1 MNRTLIAL
9 VLGALQITMKKLLII
24 FLVLGIG
31 ITDAKAWDFAEP
43 NQDGDT
49 IYYIIKNDSVVS
61 LDCWMNFSDSVLY
74 EIDTLRLPESVM
86 HNHVSY
92 RISYDS
98 QVFNIGLVLDATKA
112 SPRTLLLP
120 KTYRINRYG
129 DLSAILQISGKTN
142 STRLQNWAVDN
153 RNKTLLSVDGVL
165 YSRDRDTLIAFP
177 PLRNGSFRVPQR
189 VECITSYAFSL
200 IDLDTLTLPDKD
212 IILKDFAIYH
222 ARKMRA
228 FRYSDYVARIEGN
241 VISADSLEEITFG
254 SGLEYIGGSMLPNTT
269 VLKKVTCR
277 AVTPPATGFNNF
289 DNTERMAL
297 HVPRNSI
304 KLYHQ
309 ARGWKNFYTI
319 EPIEPPVI
327 AGIDT
332 AEISWVSN
340 AEATSYTLTIYTDEA
355 KTQRFMSLTFDANG
369 HLTHI
374 DLNSGHMPARMP
386 ALYHE
391 DGEEEKRF
399 AEYYSFTISG
409 LSPETKYYYTRQSM
423 KGTEVIDEETGSFET
438 QSNEPTGIKNNGLSS
453 EPQKMI
459 KDGRVLIRNGKET
472 YGLMGDCVEK

>member
-1 MNRTLIAL
+1 
-9 VLGALQITMKKLLII
+9 MKKLLII

-49 IYYIIKNDSVVS
+49 LYYLIKDESTVS
-61 LDCWMNFSDSVLY
+61 FDRWIEIPKNAFY
-74 EIDTLRLPESVM
+74 EVDTLRLPETVT
-86 HNHVSY
+86 HNNTTYRVSY
-92 RISYDS
+92 DPSDIVDRFGY
-98 QVFNIGLVLDATKA
+98 VLDATKA
-112 SPRTLLLP
+112 SPRTLMLP
-120 KTYRINRYG
+120 QTYRINRIG
-129 DLSAILQISGKTN
+129 DLLAILQIIGKTN
-142 STRLQNWAVDN
+142 SVRLQNWAVDN

-165 YSRDRDTLIAFP
+165 YSRDRDTLVAFP

-189 VECITSYAFSL
+189 VECITSYAFSF

-374 DLNSGHMPARMP
+374 DINNGHMPARMP

-453 EPQKMI
+453 EPQKII

>member
-1 MNRTLIAL
+1 
-9 VLGALQITMKKLLII
+9 MKKLLII

-49 IYYIIKNDSVVS
+49 LYYLIKDESTVS
-61 LDCWMNFSDSVLY
+61 FDRWIEIPKNAFY
-74 EIDTLRLPESVM
+74 EVDTLRLPETVT
-86 HNHVSY
+86 HNNTTYRVSY
-92 RISYDS
+92 DPSDIVDRFGY
-98 QVFNIGLVLDATKA
+98 VLDATKA
-112 SPRTLLLP
+112 SPRTLMLP
-120 KTYRINRYG
+120 QTYRINRIG
-129 DLSAILQISGKTN
+129 DLLAILQIIGKTN
-142 STRLQNWAVDN
+142 SVRLQNWAVDN

-165 YSRDRDTLIAFP
+165 YSRDRDTLVAFP

-189 VECITSYAFSL
+189 VECITSYAFSF

-355 KTQRFMSLTFDANG
+355 RTQRFMSLTFDANG

-374 DLNSGHMPARMP
+374 DLNSGLMPARMP

-459 KDGRVLIRNGKET
+459 KDGRVLICNGKET

>member
-409 LSPETKYYYTRQSM
+409 LSRPVRLKHKAMSQPE
-423 KGTEVIDEETGSFET
+423 
-438 QSNEPTGIKNNGLSS
+438 
-453 EPQKMI
+453 
-459 KDGRVLIRNGKET
+459 
-472 YGLMGDCVEK
+472 

>member
-369 HLTHI
+369 HLTKRR
-374 DLNSGHMPARMP
+374 SGSRSII
-386 ALYHE
+386 
-391 DGEEEKRF
+391 R
-399 AEYYSFTISG
+399 S
-409 LSPETKYYYTRQSM
+409 LSPVSRLKQNTITRA
-423 KGTEVIDEETGSFET
+423 
-438 QSNEPTGIKNNGLSS
+438 
-453 EPQKMI
+453 
-459 KDGRVLIRNGKET
+459 RA
-472 YGLMGDCVEK
+472 

>member
-386 ALYHE
+386 ALYNE

>member
-409 LSPETKYYYTRQSM
+409 LSHE
-423 KGTEVIDEETGSFET
+423 
-438 QSNEPTGIKNNGLSS
+438 
-453 EPQKMI
+453 
-459 KDGRVLIRNGKET
+459 RNGSH
-472 YGLMGDCVEK
+472 

>member
-1 MNRTLIAL
+1 
-9 VLGALQITMKKLLII
+9 MKKLLII

-49 IYYIIKNDSVVS
+49 LYYLIKDESTVS
-61 LDCWMNFSDSVLY
+61 FDRWIEIPKNAFY
-74 EIDTLRLPESVM
+74 EVDTLRLPETVT
-86 HNHVSY
+86 HNNTTYRVSY
-92 RISYDS
+92 DPSDIVDRFGY
-98 QVFNIGLVLDATKA
+98 VLDATKA
-112 SPRTLLLP
+112 SPRTLMLP
-120 KTYRINRYG
+120 QTYRINRIG
-129 DLSAILQISGKTN
+129 DLLAILQIIGKTN
-142 STRLQNWAVDN
+142 SVRLQNWAVDN

-165 YSRDRDTLIAFP
+165 YSRDRDTLVAFP

-189 VECITSYAFSL
+189 VECITSYAFSF

-319 EPIEPPVI
+319 EPIEPPIVS
-327 AGIDT
+327 GVNS
-332 AEISWVSN
+332 AEISWVTN
-340 AEATSYTLTIYTDEA
+340 AEASSYTLTLYLDAEQTRRLVTITFDDHGYMTNMDFNPEVTNAPITMPNRIRQFSEQSEDEDTENYSSYLAFTVTGLKA
-355 KTQRFMSLTFDANG
+355 KTTYYFVRRSYNA
-369 HLTHI
+369 
-374 DLNSGHMPARMP
+374 SG
-386 ALYHE
+386 
-391 DGEEEKRF
+391 
-399 AEYYSFTISG
+399 
-409 LSPETKYYYTRQSM
+409 
-423 KGTEVIDEETGSFET
+423 EVIDEETGSFET
-438 QSNEPTGIKNNGLSS
+438 LSEAPEGTDEIGS
-453 EPQKMI
+453 EGGRTTRKIME
-459 KDGRVLIRNGKET
+459 DGQVLIKRGKTT
-472 YGLMGDCVEK
+472 YTIQGTKMK

>member
-1 MNRTLIAL
+1 
-9 VLGALQITMKKLLII
+9 MKKLLII

-49 IYYIIKNDSVVS
+49 LYYLIKDESTVS
-61 LDCWMNFSDSVLY
+61 FDRWIEIPKNAFY
-74 EIDTLRLPESVM
+74 EVDTLRLPETVT
-86 HNHVSY
+86 HNNTTYRVSY
-92 RISYDS
+92 DPSDIVDRFGY
-98 QVFNIGLVLDATKA
+98 VLDATKA
-112 SPRTLLLP
+112 SPRTLMLP
-120 KTYRINRYG
+120 QTYRINRIG
-129 DLSAILQISGKTN
+129 DLLAILQIIGKTN
-142 STRLQNWAVDN
+142 SVRLQNWAVDN

-165 YSRDRDTLIAFP
+165 YSRDRDTLVAFP

-189 VECITSYAFSL
+189 VECITSYAFSF

-355 KTQRFMSLTFDANG
+355 KTQRFMSLTFDAYG

-459 KDGRVLIRNGKET
+459 KDGRVLICNGKET

>member
-1 MNRTLIAL
+1 
-9 VLGALQITMKKLLII
+9 MKKLLII

-49 IYYIIKNDSVVS
+49 LYYLIKDESTVS
-61 LDCWMNFSDSVLY
+61 FDRWIEIPKNAFY
-74 EIDTLRLPESVM
+74 EVDTLRLPETVT
-86 HNHVSY
+86 HNNTTYRVSY
-92 RISYDS
+92 DPSDIVDRFGY
-98 QVFNIGLVLDATKA
+98 VLDATKA
-112 SPRTLLLP
+112 SPRTLMLP
-120 KTYRINRYG
+120 QTYRINRIG
-129 DLSAILQISGKTN
+129 DLLAILQIIGKTN
-142 STRLQNWAVDN
+142 SVRLQNWAVDN

-165 YSRDRDTLIAFP
+165 YSRDRDTLVAFP

-289 DNTERMAL
+289 DNTERMTL

-340 AEATSYTLTIYTDEA
+340 AEATSYTLTIYTDEV
-355 KTQRFMSLTFDANG
+355 KTQRFMSLTFDAYG

>member
-269 VLKKVTCR
+269 VLKKVICR

-386 ALYHE
+386 ALYNE

-438 QSNEPTGIKNNGLSS
+438 LSEAPEGIKNNGLSS

>member
-1 MNRTLIAL
+1 
-9 VLGALQITMKKLLII
+9 MKKLLII

-49 IYYIIKNDSVVS
+49 LYYLIKDESTVS
-61 LDCWMNFSDSVLY
+61 FDRWIEIPKNAFY
-74 EIDTLRLPESVM
+74 EVDTLRLPETVT
-86 HNHVSY
+86 HNNTTYRVSY
-92 RISYDS
+92 DPSDIVDRFGY
-98 QVFNIGLVLDATKA
+98 VLDATKA
-112 SPRTLLLP
+112 SPRTLMLP
-120 KTYRINRYG
+120 QTYRINRIG
-129 DLSAILQISGKTN
+129 DLLAILQIIGKTN
-142 STRLQNWAVDN
+142 SVRLQNWAVDN

-165 YSRDRDTLIAFP
+165 YSRDRDTLVAFP

-189 VECITSYAFSL
+189 VECITSYAFSF

-459 KDGRVLIRNGKET
+459 KDGRVLICNGKET

>member
-409 LSPETKYYYTRQSM
+409 LSLRLKHKAMSQPE
-423 KGTEVIDEETGSFET
+423 
-438 QSNEPTGIKNNGLSS
+438 
-453 EPQKMI
+453 
-459 KDGRVLIRNGKET
+459 
-472 YGLMGDCVEK
+472 

>member
-228 FRYSDYVARIEGN
+228 FRYSD
-241 VISADSLEEITFG
+241 
-254 SGLEYIGGSMLPNTT
+254 GSMLPNTT

-319 EPIEPPVI
+319 EPIEPP
-327 AGIDT
+327 
-332 AEISWVSN
+332 
-340 AEATSYTLTIYTDEA
+340 
-355 KTQRFMSLTFDANG
+355 
-369 HLTHI
+369 
-374 DLNSGHMPARMP
+374 
-386 ALYHE
+386 
-391 DGEEEKRF
+391 
-399 AEYYSFTISG
+399 
-409 LSPETKYYYTRQSM
+409 
-423 KGTEVIDEETGSFET
+423 
-438 QSNEPTGIKNNGLSS
+438 
-453 EPQKMI
+453 QKSV
-459 KDGRVLIRNGKET
+459 G
-472 YGLMGDCVEK
+472 

>member
-409 LSPETKYYYTRQSM
+409 LSPKQ
-423 KGTEVIDEETGSFET
+423 
-438 QSNEPTGIKNNGLSS
+438 
-453 EPQKMI
+453 
-459 KDGRVLIRNGKET
+459 
-472 YGLMGDCVEK
+472 

>member
-409 LSPETKYYYTRQSM
+409 LSRH
-423 KGTEVIDEETGSFET
+423 
-438 QSNEPTGIKNNGLSS
+438 
-453 EPQKMI
+453 
-459 KDGRVLIRNGKET
+459 
-472 YGLMGDCVEK
+472 

>member
-1 MNRTLIAL
+1 
-9 VLGALQITMKKLLII
+9 MKKLLII

-49 IYYIIKNDSVVS
+49 LYYLIKDESTVS
-61 LDCWMNFSDSVLY
+61 FDRWIEIPKNAFY
-74 EIDTLRLPESVM
+74 EVDTLRLPETVT
-86 HNHVSY
+86 HNNTTYRVSY
-92 RISYDS
+92 DPSDIVDRFGY
-98 QVFNIGLVLDATKA
+98 VLDATKA
-112 SPRTLLLP
+112 SPRTLMLP
-120 KTYRINRYG
+120 QTYRINRIG
-129 DLSAILQISGKTN
+129 DLLAILQIIGKTN
-142 STRLQNWAVDN
+142 SVRLQNWAVDN

-165 YSRDRDTLIAFP
+165 YSRDRDTLVAFP

-189 VECITSYAFSL
+189 VECITSYAFSF

-409 LSPETKYYYTRQSM
+409 LSPDTRYYYTRQSLN
-423 KGTEVIDEETGSFET
+423 GTEVIDEEIGSFET

-459 KDGRVLIRNGKET
+459 KDGRVLIRSGKET
-472 YGLMGDCVEK
+472 YTVIGQEVK